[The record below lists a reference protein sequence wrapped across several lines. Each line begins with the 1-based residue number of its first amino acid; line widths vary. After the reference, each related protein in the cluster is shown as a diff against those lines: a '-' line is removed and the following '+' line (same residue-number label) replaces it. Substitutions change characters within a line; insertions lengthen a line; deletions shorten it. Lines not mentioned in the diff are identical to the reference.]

1 MAAANTAARNEMLRG
16 MTTAELEAEMEELVS
31 SDIIKD
37 FRKTA
42 GADHFSG
49 EAGGEAG
56 ESLTEYINWKIRLK
70 GALRRANKSYKFLF
84 SHSKNCD
91 ISVIH
96 CNNMPGS
103 GMSEALYDVLSMVT
117 SDTAL
122 GIIRNHENT
131 LDGGAALQEL
141 DKVYITGSYKERSEI
156 KTAILVTDFGK
167 DDPRKKLQSL
177 SKLMEMRAL

>member
-1 MAAANTAARNEMLRG
+1 MAAAINTAARNEMLRG

-37 FRKTA
+37 FRKTS

-49 EAGGEAG
+49 EAGVEAG
-56 ESLTEYINWKIRLK
+56 ESLTDYINWKIRLK
-70 GALRRANKSYKFLF
+70 GALRRGSKSFKFLF

-96 CNNMPGS
+96 LNNMPGS

-122 GIIRNHENT
+122 RVLSGTMRT
-131 LDGGAALQEL
+131 LWTVEL
-141 DKVYITGSYKERSEI
+141 LYKN
-156 KTAILVTDFGK
+156 
-167 DDPRKKLQSL
+167 
-177 SKLMEMRAL
+177 

>member
-16 MTTAELEAEMEELVS
+16 MTIAALDAEMEELVS
-31 SDIIKD
+31 SDIIIKD

-56 ESLTEYINWKIRLK
+56 ESLTDYINWKIRLK
-70 GALRRANKSYKFLF
+70 GALRRGSKSFKFLF

-96 CNNMPGS
+96 IMQKFTV
-103 GMSEALYDVLSMVT
+103 AL
-117 SDTAL
+117 
-122 GIIRNHENT
+122 
-131 LDGGAALQEL
+131 
-141 DKVYITGSYKERSEI
+141 
-156 KTAILVTDFGK
+156 
-167 DDPRKKLQSL
+167 
-177 SKLMEMRAL
+177 